1 MADVTP
7 NYSLE
12 KQGLQ
17 LELAQLN
24 INILSQ
30 QYRIAQ
36 LQDEQQR
43 IGVNIEATHTAVAA
57 LELKITQLKDK

>member
-24 INILSQ
+24 INVLSQ
-30 QYRIAQ
+30 RYRIAQ
-36 LQDEQQR
+36 LDDEQSR
-43 IGVNIEATHTAVAA
+43 IATNIEATQAEIAA
-57 LELKITQLKDK
+57 LEAKIEQFKAK

>member
-57 LELKITQLKDK
+57 LELKITELKDK